1 MIHRALFAQSTHIH
15 EEIHMFTKLAVA
27 GARSILGF
35 AAVAGMLFAGN
46 AAVAKDYNVTVA
58 IHVSAKGL
66 DLSQPADAR
75 TFYTR
80 LEKAAWVACTRGDRV
95 NLVPVDDVKGCC
107 EKALGGAIRSA
118 KAPTLAQIYL
128 ATHTPQEAAAHGIDM
143 PTQIAAVPR
152 R

>member
-1 MIHRALFAQSTHIH
+1 MY
-15 EEIHMFTKLAVA
+15 TKLAVA

-46 AAVAKDYNVTVA
+46 APVAKDHNVTIA

-80 LEKAAWVACTRGDRV
+80 LENAAWVACTRGDRV
-95 NLVPVDDVKGCC
+95 NLVPVDDVKGCY

-118 KAPTLAQIYL
+118 KAPTVTQIYL
-128 ATHTPQEAAAHGIDM
+128 ATHTLQEAAAHGIDM
-143 PTQIAAVPR
+143 PTQIAAVPVR
-152 R
+152 

>member
-1 MIHRALFAQSTHIH
+1 MITQQ
-15 EEIHMFTKLAVA
+15 AVA

-35 AAVAGMLFAGN
+35 AAVAGILFAGN
-46 AAVAKDYNVTVA
+46 AAVAKDHNVTVV
-58 IHVSAKGL
+58 IHVSTKGL

-75 TFYTR
+75 AFYTR
-80 LEKAAWVACTRGDRV
+80 LEKAAWVACTRADRV
-95 NLVPVDDVKGCC
+95 NLIPVDDVKGCC

-128 ATHTPQEAAAHGIDM
+128 ATHTLQEATAHGIDTL
-143 PTQIAAVPR
+143 TQIAAVPR